1 MYAFKAGTT
10 DNNVIPYKIL
20 EYPIPYGEWIFFWCV
35 FQARDMTRKF
45 IPLFH
50 WSSFEFTVFLILLS

>member
-50 WSSFEFTVFLILLS
+50 